1 MYIPVTNE
9 DRRDMLHAI
18 GVDSF
23 NDLLKCIP
31 EELLQND
38 PPGIGECM
46 ADADL
51 ERWFADL
58 AARNDLPQPQQS
70 FLGGGAYYNYIP
82 AVVESIVSRPEFR
95 TAYTPY
101 QAEVSQGTLQTI
113 YEFQSHI
120 SNLTDMDIAN
130 ASLYEGG
137 SALMEGCNI
146 CLQATRRKRLLL
158 PASINPRYL
167 QVLRTYFAS
176 LDVELVMVPLKSDT
190 IDLEQLQK
198 LAQDDCAAI
207 AVQSPNFYGSVE
219 DDLAVQKIVQPLG
232 IKYISVF
239 DPLALGI
246 LRTPGEIGADVA
258 VGEGQS
264 VSVPV
269 SWGGPYLGLIAARK
283 EYVRKMPGRLI
294 GTTEDVDGKPGFVLT
309 HQTREQHIRRE
320 KATSNI
326 CSNQALVAL
335 SATIYLSLIGDKG
348 ITRLAKELYSKGVYL
363 QKKLA
368 EIPGVSLWNSTV
380 CFREFVIELPED
392 ANQVLAR
399 LRAKGLQGGI
409 ALNSQDMPRHLLVAT
424 HELHT
429 RSDLDRLV
437 EELSVALAA
446 NRS

>member
-1 MYIPVTNE
+1 VYIPVTEE
-9 DRRDMLHAI
+9 DRRKMLDAI

-23 NDLLKCIP
+23 SDLLKCIP
-31 EELLQND
+31 EELLQD
-38 PPGIGECM
+38 APPRIGESM

-51 ERWFADL
+51 ERWFAGL
-58 AARNDLPQPQQS
+58 AASNNLPQPQQS

-101 QAEVSQGTLQTI
+101 QAEVSQGTLQAI

-120 SNLTDMDIAN
+120 SNLTDMDLAN

-146 CLQATRRKRLLL
+146 CLQVTRRKRLLL

-167 QVLRTYFAS
+167 NVLRTYFDS
-176 LDVELVMVPLKSDT
+176 LDIELVTVPLKRDT

-207 AVQSPNFYGSVE
+207 AVQSPNFFGSIE
-219 DDLAVQKIVQPLG
+219 DDIAVQKIVQPLG

-239 DPLALGI
+239 DPIALGVM
-246 LRTPGEIGADVA
+246 RTPGEIGADIA

-264 VSVPV
+264 VAVPV
-269 SWGGPYLGLIAARK
+269 SFGGPYLGLIAARN

-294 GTTEDVDGKPGFVLT
+294 GTTDDADGNPGFVLT

-335 SATIYLSLIGDKG
+335 SATIYLSLIGEKG
-348 ITRLAKELYSKGVYL
+348 ITGLAEELYSKGVYL
-363 QKKLA
+363 QERLC
-368 EIPGVSLWNSTV
+368 EIPGVNLWNSTTF
-380 CFREFVIELPED
+380 FREFVIELPED
-392 ANQVLAR
+392 AEQVLER

-409 ALNSQDMPRHLLVAT
+409 ALNCCDMPGHLLVAT

-429 RSDLDRLV
+429 RNDLDRLV
-437 EELSVALAA
+437 DEMSVALAA